1 MEALLRL
8 FSADK
13 GSFPA
18 WHPNFQG
25 LTHITGTSSHGQ
37 QFLKTL
43 LMFVLMGCVSTAAY
57 VEWELQGAFAS
68 IRNLK
73 QTSVSMSVANAQY
86 VQASDRFLDISHET
100 QMIADFCGPT
110 RDWLQMVLTLFEL
123 RPAPAVFKSVGLKVV
138 PLPKTAKNQPLV
150 QALQIRLTGSIRG
163 ETDVALQVLETYKET
178 MQSNP
183 LLKDRMLSI
192 EVSNL
197 TRQNKVNLIDF
208 ELTATL
214 SLLSP

>member
-13 GSFPA
+13 GGFPA

-25 LTHITGTSSHGQ
+25 LTHITGTSSNGQ

-43 LMFVLMGCVSTAAY
+43 LMVVLMGCALTAAY
-57 VEWELQGAFAS
+57 VEWELQGVLAS
-68 IRNLK
+68 VRNLK
-73 QTSVSMSVANAQY
+73 QTAVSMSVANVQY
-86 VQASDRFLDISHET
+86 VKASDRFLDIGRET
-100 QMIADFCGPT
+100 QMIVDFCGPT
-110 RDWLQMVLTLFEL
+110 RDWLQMALTLFES
-123 RPAPAVFKSVGLKVV
+123 RPAEAVFKSLGLKVV

-150 QALQIRLTGSIRG
+150 QALQVRLMGSIRG
-163 ETDVALQVLETYKET
+163 ETDVALQVLEAYKEALQVT
-178 MQSNP
+178 P
-183 LLKDRMLSI
+183 LFKGRILSI